1 MTSIKPYFILYLL
14 ISSLALSICKK
25 VTKQEDCIQKEENL
39 VDSFKNIFDKMPKN
53 VLEKLGYFPAIPA
66 SVAMLSNADKIII
79 SLEKFFGSIGT
90 GIKYTYSSLYASIEA
105 AYGIKAAAAFSIGNY
120 AIILVG
126 ATYLIYKMVDKD
138 HYIKVG
144 DIEYSS
150 KDKNKKYDNK

>member
-1 MTSIKPYFILYLL
+1 
-14 ISSLALSICKK
+14 
-25 VTKQEDCIQKEENL
+25 
-39 VDSFKNIFDKMPKN
+39 MPKN